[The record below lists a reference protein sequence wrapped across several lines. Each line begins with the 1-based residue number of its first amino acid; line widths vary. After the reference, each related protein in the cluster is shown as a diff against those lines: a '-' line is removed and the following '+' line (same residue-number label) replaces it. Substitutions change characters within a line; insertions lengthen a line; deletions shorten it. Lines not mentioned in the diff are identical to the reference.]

1 MMEAIQGEGGVHP
14 LEADFVKQVAEI
26 CSQKDILVI
35 FDEVQCGI
43 GRTGKMFGFNHFGI
57 KPDIV
62 TIAKGIGAGLPM
74 GGVLC
79 NEKLANVFKPGDHGS
94 TFGGNPVACAGALVV
109 LDEICNEE
117 SYKSITEKGNLIK
130 DTLTKANLSQVEEI
144 RGKGL
149 MIGIQIKGN
158 SSDVQKAALE
168 KGLLVLTAGP
178 NVIRLLPPL
187 VIDESTVM
195 EGLNVLIDLLK

>member
-14 LEADFVKQVAEI
+14 LDADFVKQVAEI

-109 LDEICNEE
+109 LDEICNED